1 MPRSTAECSRRPPAH
16 GRAWRWVRY
25 AAAVQNVQPLSG
37 IYQMFYEQSHVPD
50 LLAQAIDSTAPEAA
64 AAS

>member
-1 MPRSTAECSRRPPAH
+1 
-16 GRAWRWVRY
+16 
-25 AAAVQNVQPLSG
+25 VQNVQPLSG